1 MKSLFTVEVNQ
12 KILKASAYYSLLWGL
27 SITLMPRMILQAF
40 SVEPVLAL
48 EFWQLFGMIVGVSGV
63 GYFIASTDPA
73 KHWAIIFVGFLS
85 NLFCTF
91 FFAKAL
97 AMGELSVNLSVT
109 MLMSAAIWLIPFYYI
124 LLFVY
129 DENTMEESPPKQFHD
144 LINFV
149 RTSKNKTLYDLSSEQ
164 NVLLIF
170 VRHFGCTFCRE
181 TVSEIAKIEQVI
193 VGKKLTPVFVHMSD
207 PSYGDEFFSKYYDHP
222 IHHISDPGRN
232 LYKSLNLKRG
242 SLYQI
247 FGPMTW
253 IRGLYA
259 GVFKGHGLGES
270 EGDTLQLGGLFILK
284 KGQIIFEQKANS
296 ASQMF
301 QLNSLP
307 EL

>member
-1 MKSLFTVEVNQ
+1 MEVNQ
-12 KILKASAYYSLLWGL
+12 NILKASAYYSLLWGVI
-27 SITLMPRMILQAF
+27 ITLMPRGILQAF
-40 SVEPVLAL
+40 NVEPILAI
-48 EFWQLFGMIVGVSGV
+48 EFWQLFGILVAVSGI
-63 GYFIASTDPA
+63 GYFVASTDPA
-73 KHWAIIFVGFLS
+73 KHWAIIFVGFLG
-85 NLFCTF
+85 NLLCTLV
-91 FFAKAL
+91 FAKAL
-97 AMGELSVNLSVT
+97 VNGELSVLFCTT
-109 MLMSAAIWLIPFYYI
+109 MLISAAIWIIPFYYI

-149 RTSKNKTLYDLSSEQ
+149 CTSKNKTLYDLSTEQ

-193 VGKKLTPVFVHMSD
+193 AGKKLTPVFVHMSD
-207 PSYGDEFFSKYYDHP
+207 PAYGDEFFSKYYDHP
-222 IHHISDPGRN
+222 VHHISDPGRN

-242 SLYQI
+242 SLYQL

-259 GVFKGHGLGES
+259 GVFKGHGLGEF

-284 KGQIIFEQKANS
+284 RGQIIFEQKANC
-296 ASQMF
+296 ASQIF
-301 QLNSLP
+301 QLSSLP